1 MKRTILSLALTSL
14 LAACG
19 SASESPAPVTAPQA
33 QQSERQPSTELPPT
47 TLSQTEEPASQVAPQ
62 VVEPAPEAKPEP
74 QPEPEAPKIDVLKE
88 SEHLDPMSDMTGT
101 PFEAPKAEEEP
112 VPDHILKFLNMGVAR
127 AVVEYKMVG
136 EALKFDLATEM
147 GEGVD
152 AWIKKESERC
162 IADTAETFRQQTE
175 LNSKQ
180 SSAMC
185 RGQAYGYWALVNGVT
200 AQTEGTPRQCLEKG
214 YCGFMFKQYDLTAA
228 EPLVSPMNGLDS
240 EF

>member
-1 MKRTILSLALTSL
+1 MKRTILSIALTSL

-19 SASESPAPVTAPQA
+19 SAGSDAQPEAPVSPVV
-33 QQSERQPSTELPPT
+33 QQEQQQPASTELPPT
-47 TLSQTEEPASQVAPQ
+47 VMPQVEQAPEVAPEPK
-62 VVEPAPEAKPEP
+62 VEPQHKPEA
-74 QPEPEAPKIDVLKE
+74 QKINVQSE
-88 SEHLDPMSDMTGT
+88 SEYLDPMSDSTGV
-101 PFEAPKAEEEP
+101 PFEAPKSEEEP
-112 VPDHILKFLNMGVAR
+112 VPEYLMKFLNMGVAR

-152 AWIKKESERC
+152 AWIKLETERC

-175 LNSKQ
+175 LNGKQ

-214 YCGFMFKQYDLTAA
+214 YCGFMFKQYDLSAT

-240 EF
+240 SF